1 MLGKTYKTE
10 GRKKIMDIM
19 RQSGGVPL
27 SVPQIEGKLQEGGS
41 PLNKTTIYRYLD
53 KLEDSGDVVKYAG
66 DEGRKALFQL
76 VDRKRRCDQHLH
88 LKCVECG
95 ALLHLDGPTMST
107 LAEQVYTEHGFM
119 IQCRNSVIYGLCQEC
134 LKKEWMSD

>member
-1 MLGKTYKTE
+1 MGKTYKTE
-10 GRKKIMDIM
+10 GRKKIMDIL

-27 SVPQIEGKLQEGGS
+27 SVPQIEGKLKEGGS

-76 VDRKRRCDQHLH
+76 VEAPL
-88 LKCVECG
+88 
-95 ALLHLDGPTMST
+95 
-107 LAEQVYTEHGFM
+107 
-119 IQCRNSVIYGLCQEC
+119 
-134 LKKEWMSD
+134 

>member
-1 MLGKTYKTE
+1 MGKSYKTE
-10 GRKKIMDIM
+10 GRKKIMDIL

>member
-1 MLGKTYKTE
+1 MGKTYKTE
-10 GRKKIMDIM
+10 GRKKIMDIL

-27 SVPQIEGKLQEGGS
+27 SVPQIEGKLKEGGS

-76 VDRKRRCDQHLH
+76 VDRKHRCDQHLH

>member
-1 MLGKTYKTE
+1 MGKTYKTE
-10 GRKKIMDIM
+10 GRKKIMDIL

-53 KLEDSGDVVKYAG
+53 KLEDSGDVVKYAV

-95 ALLHLDGPTMST
+95 ALLHLDGPPMST

>member
-1 MLGKTYKTE
+1 MGKTYKTE
-10 GRKKIMDIM
+10 GRKKIMDIL

-53 KLEDSGDVVKYAG
+53 KLEDSGDVVKYAV

>member
-1 MLGKTYKTE
+1 MGKTYKTE
-10 GRKKIMDIM
+10 WRKKIMDIL

-76 VDRKRRCDQHLH
+76 VDRKHRCDQHLH

>member
-1 MLGKTYKTE
+1 MGRTYKTE
-10 GRKKIMDIM
+10 GRKKIMDIL

-76 VDRKRRCDQHLH
+76 VDRKHRCDQHLH

>member
-1 MLGKTYKTE
+1 MGKTYKTE
-10 GRKKIMDIM
+10 GRKKIMDIL

-76 VDRKRRCDQHLH
+76 VDRKHRCDQHLH

-95 ALLHLDGPTMST
+95 ALLHLDGPPMST

-119 IQCRNSVIYGLCQEC
+119 ILQG
-134 LKKEWMSD
+134 

>member
-1 MLGKTYKTE
+1 MGKTYKTE
-10 GRKKIMDIM
+10 GRKKIMDIL

-95 ALLHLDGPTMST
+95 ALLHLDGPPMST

>member
-1 MLGKTYKTE
+1 MGKTYKTE
-10 GRKKIMDIM
+10 GRKKIMDIL

-27 SVPQIEGKLQEGGS
+27 SVPQIEGKRQEGGS

-76 VDRKRRCDQHLH
+76 VDRKHRCDQHLH

-95 ALLHLDGPTMST
+95 ALLHLDGPPMST

>member
-1 MLGKTYKTE
+1 MGKTYKTE
-10 GRKKIMDIM
+10 GRKKIMDIL

-76 VDRKRRCDQHLH
+76 VDRKHRCDQHLH

>member
-1 MLGKTYKTE
+1 MGKTYKTE
-10 GRKKIMDIM
+10 GRKKIMDIL

>member
-1 MLGKTYKTE
+1 MGKTYKTE
-10 GRKKIMDIM
+10 GRKKIMDIL

-76 VDRKRRCDQHLH
+76 VDRKHRCDQHLH

-95 ALLHLDGPTMST
+95 ALLHLDGPPMST